1 MDDRL
6 KEVQTSD
13 LNDSRLNHEFVDW
26 LKTKGLNWLLAIL
39 LFTCAFLAWDLY
51 KQRGQEAHDQAWV
64 NLNTATMPQALA
76 SVAKDHADVGSI
88 SNLALM
94 RAADT
99 WMAGVINNTEPGAT
113 ADVTEKISPER
124 RTEML
129 DLADKTYG
137 EVLANARTMPGFT
150 GKPFA
155 MAALFGQTAVAESRG
170 DAEKA
175 QSHLEE
181 IVALSK
187 AQYPAIAEQAETRMA
202 NLDRVTSLAALP
214 SDAELE
220 MVVVE
225 TSPYTPPI
233 TDGLLEIFEP
243 EPEPDASAGPVLPT
257 P

>member
-51 KQRGQEAHDQAWV
+51 KQRGQEATDQAWV

-76 SVAKDHADVGSI
+76 SVAKDHTEVGSI

-113 ADVTEKISPER
+113 IDVTEKITPER

-129 DLADKTYG
+129 DLADKTYA

-170 DAEKA
+170 DAEQA
-175 QSHLEE
+175 QAHLEE

-187 AQYPAIAEQAETRMA
+187 AQYPAIAEQAESRMA
-202 NLDRVTSLAALP
+202 NLGRVTSLMALP
-214 SDAELE
+214 SDAELA
-220 MVVVE
+220 MIVVE
-225 TSPYTPPI
+225 TGPYTPPI

-243 EPEPDASAGPVLPT
+243 EPEPDASAGPVPPT